1 MNTRLF
7 AVTFLLILSICFP
20 YGVNATDLTP
30 AYLEGTW
37 LIGDTEQVC
46 SDPDTEY
53 AVFRKNGTFE
63 TGRGGKAEITGFWQI
78 SGDAV
83 DLDMVTSPGFFQDVV
98 KDAQVFQGQYY
109 YFHGRMIIFDL
120 TDKSF
125 KAVGLLGDEYAKTIA
140 VRCQ

>member
-20 YGVNATDLTP
+20 YGADAADLTP

-37 LIGDTEQVC
+37 LIGDTEQDC

-109 YFHGRMIIFDL
+109 YFHGRMITFDL

-140 VRCQ
+140 VRCN